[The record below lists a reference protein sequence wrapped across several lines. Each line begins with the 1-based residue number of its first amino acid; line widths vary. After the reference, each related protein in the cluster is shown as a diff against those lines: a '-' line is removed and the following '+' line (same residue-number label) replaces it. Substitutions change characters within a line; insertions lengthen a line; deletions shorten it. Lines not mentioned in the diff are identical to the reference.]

1 MLNELI
7 YRCMGNLKYFSLLIA
22 AGMFAACSDN
32 LENAGNVNEGP
43 KTGEGYVKVAINLP
57 SVSSSRAAGD
67 YQFADGSKD
76 EFAVTGGIIAFFE
89 SSTGNEA
96 DAGFV
101 KAYDLGDLTGKQQD
115 QNQNGQVS
123 TKVAQILEA
132 PLPISETNQM
142 YALVILNPNS
152 VATVNSADGS
162 LILKNGTTNNITLT
176 SGSKISALNND
187 VEWNLDVTGITG
199 KNGFLMLNSPLYNN
213 NNSTTQTLVPVEVYA
228 TEQLAAVGKT
238 AQIYVERI
246 VAKVDVVAP
255 SEYIIDEEGNTY
267 NGDKVTFMEKPNDDK
282 LGWVLNVTN
291 KNTNPLRNV
300 SDIAKWVGNTSV
312 RSFVVN
318 GSEATLDGSWRRIHW
333 AKDNN
338 YNVETTPTDDFTIY
352 DSKSNPESIAWKGY
366 SSSSVSAPQ
375 YCLENTDI
383 YKYNRENNTTSV
395 LIRAKYDYNP
405 GEADDKS
412 FFIVDKVSD
421 TKPESDFI
429 SYIKTE
435 LGITDNPVL
444 SINADADGG
453 YYTGAEQLKT
463 LITGLNGDTYD
474 DKLNAI
480 GEVRYYKDGGCY
492 YYTEPIK
499 HFGQEYTAGEDK
511 NQDKYFGRFGVV
523 RNNWYYL
530 TINSVS
536 GPGLPAI
543 PDEGTDHVDDEEGY
557 IKCTINVLSWAK
569 RSQGVDL

>member
-1 MLNELI
+1 MI
-7 YRCMGNLKYFSLLIA
+7 KIRIMGKLKFFGLLIA

-32 LENAGNVNEGP
+32 LENAGNENDGP

-67 YQFADGSKD
+67 YEFADGSEN
-76 EFAVTGGIIAFFE
+76 EFAVKGGIIAFFE
-89 SSTGNEA
+89 SKTDSEA

-115 QNQNGQVS
+115 QLLNGQVT

-142 YALVILNPNS
+142 YALVILNPKG
-152 VATVNSADGS
+152 VASVNSADGS
-162 LILKNGTTNNITLT
+162 LILENGITDITLT

-199 KNGFLMLNSPLYNN
+199 EYGFLMLNAPLYNG
-213 NNSTTQTLVPVEVYA
+213 TTRTLVPVKVYA
-228 TEQLAAVGKT
+228 TEELADVGET

-255 SEYIIDEEGNTY
+255 STYTIKKEGDPY
-267 NGDKVTFMEKPNDDK
+267 NGDEVTFMEDPNNDK

-300 SDIAKWVGNTSV
+300 SDITTWVENASV
-312 RSFVVN
+312 GSFVVN
-318 GSEATLDGSWRRIHW
+318 SSEAMLDGAWRRIHW

-405 GEADDKS
+405 GETEDKS

-453 YYTGAEQLKT
+453 YYTGAEELKK
-463 LITGLNGDTYD
+463 LISGFTDETYD

-499 HFGQEYTAGEDK
+499 HFGQDYTAGEDK
-511 NQDKYFGRFGVV
+511 GQDKYFGRFGVV

-530 TINSVS
+530 TIKSVS

>member
-1 MLNELI
+1 MI
-7 YRCMGNLKYFSLLIA
+7 KIRIMGKLKFFGLLLA

-32 LENAGNVNEGP
+32 LENGGTGNEGP

-67 YQFADGSKD
+67 YEFADGSEK
-76 EFAVTGGIIAFFE
+76 EFAVKGGIIAFFE
-89 SSTGNEA
+89 QAKTGAA
-96 DAGFV
+96 DANDETKAVFV

-162 LILKNGTTNNITLT
+162 LILENGTADITLT
-176 SGSKISALNND
+176 SGSNISALNND

-199 KNGFLMLNSPLYNN
+199 ENGFLMLNSPLYNGT
-213 NNSTTQTLVPVEVYA
+213 TTQTLVPVEVYA
-228 TEQLAAVGKT
+228 TEELADGGET

-255 SEYIIDEEGNTY
+255 SEYIIKEDDTY
-267 NGDKVTFMEKPNDDK
+267 NGDVVTFMEEPNNDK

-300 SDIAKWVGNTSV
+300 SDVATWVEYDEVGGY
-312 RSFVVN
+312 VVSS
-318 GSEATLDGSWRRIHW
+318 SEATLDGSWSRIHW

-338 YNVETTPTDDFTIY
+338 YNVETTPTNEFTIY

-435 LGITDNPVL
+435 LGITDTPEL
-444 SINADADGG
+444 SINVNADGG

-463 LITGLNGDTYD
+463 LISGFTDNTYD

-499 HFGQEYTAGEDK
+499 HFGQEYIAGEKKD
-511 NQDKYFGRFGVV
+511 QDKYFGRFGVV

-530 TINSVS
+530 TIKSVS

-557 IKCTINVLSWAK
+557 IKCEINVLSWAK
-569 RSQGVDL
+569 RTQDVDL

>member
-1 MLNELI
+1 MI
-7 YRCMGNLKYFSLLIA
+7 KIRIMGKLKFFGLLIA
-22 AGMFAACSDN
+22 ASMFAACSDN
-32 LENAGNVNEGP
+32 LENPGNVNEGP

-57 SVSSSRAAGD
+57 SVSGSRAAGD
-67 YQFADGSKD
+67 YEFADGDEK
-76 EFAVTGGIIAFFE
+76 EFAVKGGIIAFFE
-89 SSTGNEA
+89 QAKTGA
-96 DAGFV
+96 GDANDETKAVFV

-132 PLPISETNQM
+132 PLPISESNQM

-162 LILKNGTTNNITLT
+162 LILENGTTDITLT

-199 KNGFLMLNSPLYNN
+199 ENGFLMLNSPLYNG
-213 NNSTTQTLVPVEVYA
+213 TTTRTLVPVEVYA
-228 TEQLAAVGKT
+228 TEELADLGET

-246 VAKVDVVAP
+246 VAKVDVEA
-255 SEYIIDEEGNTY
+255 SETYTINKEGDLY
-267 NGDKVTFMEKPNDDK
+267 NGDKVTFMENPNNDK

-300 SDIAKWVGNTSV
+300 SDIATWVGYTDV
-312 RSFVVN
+312 GGYVVKS
-318 GSEATLDGSWRRIHW
+318 SEATLDNSWRRIHW

-338 YNVETTPTDDFTIY
+338 YNVGTTPTDEFTIY

-405 GEADDKS
+405 GESEDKS

-421 TKPESDFI
+421 TKSESEFI
-429 SYIKTE
+429 TYIGTQ
-435 LGITDNPVL
+435 LGISGTPVL

-453 YYTGAEQLKT
+453 YYTGAEQLKK
-463 LITGLNGDTYD
+463 LISGFTDEIYD

-499 HFGQEYTAGEDK
+499 HFGQDYTAGDDK
-511 NQDKYFGRFGVV
+511 DQDKYLGRFGVV

-530 TINSVS
+530 TIKSVS

-557 IKCTINVLSWAK
+557 IKCEINVLSWAK
-569 RSQGVDL
+569 RSQSVDL

>member
-1 MLNELI
+1 MI
-7 YRCMGNLKYFSLLIA
+7 KIRIMGKLKFFGLLIA
-22 AGMFAACSDN
+22 ASMFAACSDN
-32 LENAGNVNEGP
+32 LENPGNVNEGP

-57 SVSSSRAAGD
+57 SVSGSRAAGD
-67 YQFADGSKD
+67 YEFADGDEK
-76 EFAVTGGIIAFFE
+76 EFAVKGGIIAFFE
-89 SSTGNEA
+89 QAKTGVG
-96 DAGFV
+96 DANDETKAVFV

-132 PLPISETNQM
+132 PLPISESNQM

-162 LILKNGTTNNITLT
+162 LILENGTTDITLT

-199 KNGFLMLNSPLYNN
+199 ENGFLMLNSPLYNG
-213 NNSTTQTLVPVEVYA
+213 TTTRTLVPVEVYA
-228 TEQLAAVGKT
+228 TEELADLGET

-246 VAKVDVVAP
+246 VAKVDVEA
-255 SEYIIDEEGNTY
+255 SETYTINKEGDLY
-267 NGDKVTFMEKPNDDK
+267 NGDKVTFMENPNNDK

-300 SDIAKWVGNTSV
+300 SDIATWVGYTDV
-312 RSFVVN
+312 GGYVVN
-318 GSEATLDGSWRRIHW
+318 SNETMLDNSWRRIHW

-352 DSKSNPESIAWKGY
+352 DSKSKPESIAWKGY

-405 GEADDKS
+405 GESEDKS

-421 TKPESDFI
+421 TKSESEFI
-429 SYIKTE
+429 TYIE
-435 LGITDNPVL
+435 EQLGISGTPEL

-463 LITGLNGDTYD
+463 LISNLGDTYD
-474 DKLNAI
+474 DELNAI

-499 HFGQEYTAGEDK
+499 HFGQDYTAGEDK
-511 NQDKYFGRFGVV
+511 GKEKYFGRFGVV

-530 TINSVS
+530 TIESVS

-557 IKCTINVLSWAK
+557 IKCVINVLSWAK